1 MKRLLTVVIFPI
13 MVFGSPAAA
22 DDKSDEA
29 VRKYRETLKEA
40 SPGELY
46 VIMGEELWRAP
57 RGPNKVSLERCD
69 FGLGPGVVKGAYA
82 QLPRYFADTDKVE
95 DVESRIATCMT
106 KLQGVGAKELPQRGF
121 GDARMADFL
130 RLASYVAA
138 QSNGMKLAP
147 PLSHPKELEAYRIG
161 EQIFFRRAG
170 SHDFSCATCHAISD
184 KRVRLQR
191 LTNLVDAKDAR
202 RGLPSWPAY
211 RPVAGDVHTMQLW
224 IGACMHQIRHPQLVF
239 GSELSIALQ
248 VYMAQ
253 HAAGGVIDVPGVRR

>member
-1 MKRLLTVVIFPI
+1 MKRPILFSLIVV
-13 MVFGSPAAA
+13 MGPAAA
-22 DDKSDEA
+22 QDSSDEA
-29 VRKYRETLKEA
+29 VRKYREALQAA

-46 VIMGEELWRAP
+46 VMMGEELWRAP
-57 RGPNKVSLERCD
+57 RGPNKVTLERCD
-69 FGLGPGVVKGAYA
+69 FGLGPGVLKGAYA

-95 DVESRIATCMT
+95 DVESRLATCMRT
-106 KLQGVGAKELPQRGF
+106 LQGVSPDQLPRHGF
-121 GDARMADFL
+121 SDARMADFL

-161 EQIFFRRAG
+161 EQLFYRRAG
-170 SHDFSCATCHAISD
+170 SHDFSCATCHAITG

-191 LTNLVDAKDAR
+191 LTNLVDARDAR
-202 RGLPSWPAY
+202 QGFPTWPAY

-224 IGACMHQIRHPQLVF
+224 IGACMHQVRHPQLVF

-253 HAAGGVIDVPGVRR
+253 QAAGGVIDVPGVRR

>member
-1 MKRLLTVVIFPI
+1 VRARSFVILAIALLARGAVATDD
-13 MVFGSPAAA
+13 GSDAAV
-22 DDKSDEA
+22 K
-29 VRKYRETLKEA
+29 KYREVLKDA

-46 VIMGEELWRAP
+46 VMMGEELWLAP

-69 FGLGPGVVKGAYA
+69 FGLGPGVLKGAYA

-95 DVESRIATCMT
+95 DVESRIATCMMR
-106 KLQGVGAKELPQRGF
+106 LQGVSTESLPRHGF

-147 PLSHPKELEAYRIG
+147 PLSHPKEIEAYRVG
-161 EQIFFRRAG
+161 EVLFYRRAG
-170 SHDFSCATCHAISD
+170 SHDFSCATCHAITG

-191 LTNLVDAKDAR
+191 LTNLADAR
-202 RGLPSWPAY
+202 DARQGFPSWPAY

-224 IGACMHQIRHPQLVF
+224 IGACLHQTRHPQLLF
-239 GSELSIALQ
+239 ASELSIALQ

-253 HAAGGVIDVPGVRR
+253 YAAGGVIDVPGVRR

>member
-1 MKRLLTVVIFPI
+1 MSARFLVILAI
-13 MVFGSPAAA
+13 ALVAGGAAAA
-22 DDKSDEA
+22 DDSSDAA
-29 VRKYRETLKEA
+29 VKKYREALKDA

-46 VIMGEELWRAP
+46 VLMGEELWRAP
-57 RGPNKVSLERCD
+57 RGPKKASLEQCD
-69 FGLGPGVVKGAYA
+69 FGLGPGVLKGAYA
-82 QLPRYFADTDKVE
+82 QLPRYFADTGKVE

-106 KLQGVGAKELPQRGF
+106 RLQGVRAGELPRRGF

-147 PLSHPKELEAYRIG
+147 PLSHPKEIEAYGVG
-161 EQIFFRRAG
+161 EALFFRRAG
-170 SHDFSCATCHAISD
+170 SHDFSCASCHAISG

-191 LTNLVDAKDAR
+191 LTNLADAR
-202 RGLPSWPAY
+202 DARQGFPTWPAY

-239 GSELSIALQ
+239 ASELSIALQ

>member
-1 MKRLLTVVIFPI
+1 MSARFFAVLAVAVLA
-13 MVFGSPAAA
+13 GAAAAA
-22 DDKSDEA
+22 DDASDAA
-29 VRKYRETLKEA
+29 VKKYREVLKDA

-46 VIMGEELWRAP
+46 VLMGEELWRAP
-57 RGPNKVSLERCD
+57 RGPKKVSLEQCD
-69 FGLGPGVVKGAYA
+69 FGLGPGVLRGAYA

-106 KLQGVGAKELPQRGF
+106 RLQGVGAGELPSRGF

-147 PLSHPKELEAYRIG
+147 PLSHAKEIEAYRIG
-161 EQIFFRRAG
+161 EVLFYRRAG
-170 SHDFSCATCHAISD
+170 SHDFSCATCHAISG

-191 LTNLVDAKDAR
+191 LTNLADAKDAR
-202 RGLPSWPAY
+202 QGFPTWPAY

-224 IGACMHQIRHPQLVF
+224 IGACMHQTRHPQLLF
-239 GSELSIALQ
+239 ASELSIALQ
-248 VYMAQ
+248 VYMAR

>member
-1 MKRLLTVVIFPI
+1 MNWILVVSLTLL
-13 MVFGSPAAA
+13 AAPVLA
-22 DDKSDEA
+22 DESSDAA
-29 VRKYRETLKEA
+29 VRKYREALKEA

-46 VIMGEELWRAP
+46 VLMGEELWRAP
-57 RGPNKVSLERCD
+57 RGPKKVSLERCD
-69 FGLGPGVVKGAYA
+69 FGLGPGVLKGAYA
-82 QLPRYFADTDKVE
+82 QLPRYFADSNKVE
-95 DVESRIATCMT
+95 DVESRIATCMAT
-106 KLQGVGAKELPQRGF
+106 LQGVNAKDLPQRGF

-147 PLSHPKELEAYRIG
+147 PLSHPKEVEAYRIG
-161 EQIFFRRAG
+161 EQLFYRRAG
-170 SHDFSCATCHAISD
+170 SHDFSCATCHAISG

-191 LTNLVDAKDAR
+191 LTNLVDANDAR
-202 RGLPSWPAY
+202 LGLPSWPAY

-224 IGACMHQIRHPQLVF
+224 IGACMHQIRHPELLF
-239 GSELSIALQ
+239 GSEASVALQ